1 MRGFWEICNKTGGT
15 PEEMT
20 DGLTGSIPDGV
31 RFPGTLAKKE
41 FVMSNAGKRYGAAGL
56 LRAGLLGEFV
66 GRIGEGFYILPS
78 SIHELILLPC
88 SIASLEVGE
97 LRKMVREINE
107 AEVIREEWLSE
118 NVYYYGREKKEI
130 RIAEP

>member
-1 MRGFWEICNKTGGT
+1 
-15 PEEMT
+15 
-20 DGLTGSIPDGV
+20 
-31 RFPGTLAKKE
+31 
-41 FVMSNAGKRYGAAGL
+41 MSNAGKRYGAAGL